1 MGQHPA
7 GQRAE
12 HKRKHFCALIIPDGA
27 EDIKGVQMK
36 NKLNGAAFCS
46 VLALGLLSD
55 GLMDKLGPV
64 GYAAVGGIAIVAAMA
79 AMFVAEL
86 GTSNRRTSY
95 DGKQRTG
102 GGVA

>member
-1 MGQHPA
+1 
-7 GQRAE
+7 
-12 HKRKHFCALIIPDGA
+12 
-27 EDIKGVQMK
+27 MK
-36 NKLNGAAFCS
+36 NRLYSVAFWS
-46 VLALGLLSD
+46 ILGLGLLSD